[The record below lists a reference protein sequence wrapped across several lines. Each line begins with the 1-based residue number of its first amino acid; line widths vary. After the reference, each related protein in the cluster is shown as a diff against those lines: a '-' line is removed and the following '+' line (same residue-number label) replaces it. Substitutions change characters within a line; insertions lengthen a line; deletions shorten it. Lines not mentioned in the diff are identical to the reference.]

1 MLARRACENTTVLY
15 MAAFY
20 GGTPYARADGRN
32 LCVLKSEDD
41 GKRRI
46 ARERL

>member
-1 MLARRACENTTVLY
+1 MLARRARENTTVLY

-20 GGTPYARADGRN
+20 GGTPYARADARN
-32 LCVLKSEDD
+32 PCVLKSEDD